1 MMNNKKI
8 TIINERGEII
18 AKRTK
23 NYVNDENTL
32 FTIGQMTKDSAVN
45 KRYLLSDKMDI
56 IEVNDV
62 YDSTI
67 DTVEGKIVIP
77 NIIIRKEFMNYRTT
91 KGFENNLFL
100 FVNDKNNV
108 YVYHLTRD
116 DIRNNLENLTTLR
129 LENNT
134 LMFKPKM
141 NNLNLIPF
149 KVYPI
154 HYFELMWNSR
164 LKELSDTEKDKL
176 FNLLDKKAVNNG
188 NYLEFLIGGD
198 KNDILNIK
206 SRLEKTFD
214 AIPDNRYLDFTG
226 YNEIINKSIK
236 GIELKC
242 CFDNR
247 ITLDFNGHNCNGYST
262 GHGYK
267 IKSLEILTDKNR

>member
-18 AKRTK
+18 ARRKK

-32 FTIGQMTKDSAVN
+32 FSIGQQTKDSAIS
-45 KRYLLSDKMDI
+45 KRYLLSDKMDL
-56 IEVNDV
+56 IEVNNV
-62 YDSTI
+62 YNDTI
-67 DTVEGKIVIP
+67 DTIEGKIVIP

-91 KGFENNLFL
+91 KGFKNNLFL
-100 FVNDKNNV
+100 FVNDKSYV
-108 YVYHLTRD
+108 YVYHLTREEV
-116 DIRNNLENLTTLR
+116 RNNLEYLTTLR

-141 NNLNLIPF
+141 NDLNLMPF

-154 HYFELMWNSR
+154 RYFEMMWDAR
-164 LKELSDTEKDKL
+164 LKELSNEEKDKL
-176 FNLLDKKAVNNG
+176 FNLLSKKAVNNG
-188 NYLEFLIGGD
+188 HYLEFLIGGD

-206 SRLEKTFD
+206 SRLDKSFD
-214 AIPDNRYLDFTG
+214 AVPDNKYIDFTG
-226 YNEIINKSIK
+226 YNELVNKGVK
-236 GIELKC
+236 GVELKC

-247 ITLDFNGHNCNGYST
+247 IALDFNGHNCNGYST

-267 IKSLEILTDKNR
+267 IKSFEILTDKNR